1 MKFEAA
7 DKKKGMSVQE
17 LIEVADRLKKL
28 FEVTVQSPDD
38 VSVKAWVNIG
48 AGIKSLEV

>member
-7 DKKKGMSVQE
+7 DPKKGMTVEE
-17 LIEVADRLKKL
+17 LKTFADRIEGLVEATGKN
-28 FEVTVQSPDD
+28 PAD
-38 VSVKAWVNIG
+38 VKVKAWVNIG

>member
-7 DKKKGMSVQE
+7 DKKKGMSVSE
-17 LIEVADRLKKL
+17 LKEIANRLEGLAEATGKN
-28 FEVTVQSPDD
+28 PND
-38 VSVKAWVNIG
+38 VIVKAWVNMG